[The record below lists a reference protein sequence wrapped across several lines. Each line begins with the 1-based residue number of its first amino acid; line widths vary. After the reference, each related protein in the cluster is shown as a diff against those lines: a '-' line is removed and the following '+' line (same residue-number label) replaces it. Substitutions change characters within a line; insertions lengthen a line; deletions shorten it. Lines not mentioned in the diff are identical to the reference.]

1 MMDSSFYLAITF
13 LSSHHKHL
21 LLIISV
27 SSTNSSSSS
36 EVTMDTDPNPALSME
51 MKDAQSP
58 SPLTLFL
65 QCKDETKKY
74 VLPKGSTGLTL
85 ERLHLAFI
93 EKFEVDLPKIY
104 IKDPASGVQYELEDP
119 TDVEDR
125 SLLILNEVKQH
136 IESKFY

>member
-1 MMDSSFYLAITF
+1 MNKSIPPAALNLTSSF
-13 LSSHHKHL
+13 
-21 LLIISV
+21 
-27 SSTNSSSSS
+27 
-36 EVTMDTDPNPALSME
+36 DDME

-85 ERLHLAFI
+85 EWLHLAFL
-93 EKFEVDLPKIY
+93 EVDLPKIY

-125 SLLILNEVKQH
+125 SLLVLTEVKQH
-136 IESKFY
+136 SESKFY